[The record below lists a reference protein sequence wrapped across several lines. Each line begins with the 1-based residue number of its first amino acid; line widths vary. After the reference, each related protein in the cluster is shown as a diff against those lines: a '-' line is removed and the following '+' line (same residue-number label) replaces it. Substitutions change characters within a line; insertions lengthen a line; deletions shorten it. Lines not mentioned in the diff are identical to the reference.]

1 VNTNPEND
9 RAARANQARR
19 VIAGSDVRPP
29 SRLSS
34 AYLPETGGISPPQRT
49 YFIALA
55 VLLVLALI
63 LWFFFGL
70 GVASVIFFLLALTLI
85 AGWLVF

>member
-1 VNTNPEND
+1 MNTNPEND
-9 RAARANQARR
+9 RATRANQARR
-19 VIAGSDVRPP
+19 VIAGSEVRPP

-34 AYLPETGGISPPQRT
+34 TYLPEEGGITPPQRT

-55 VLLVLALI
+55 VLLLLALI
-63 LWFFFGL
+63 LWFSFSL
-70 GVASVIFFLLALTLI
+70 GVASVIFFLLALTLV

>member
-1 VNTNPEND
+1 MNTNPDND
-9 RAARANQARR
+9 RASRANQARR

-34 AYLPETGGISPPQRT
+34 SYLPEEGGVTPPQRT

-55 VLLVLALI
+55 VLLVLALLLTI
-63 LWFFFGL
+63 VFSF
-70 GVASVIFFLLALTLI
+70 GVASVIFFLLALALI